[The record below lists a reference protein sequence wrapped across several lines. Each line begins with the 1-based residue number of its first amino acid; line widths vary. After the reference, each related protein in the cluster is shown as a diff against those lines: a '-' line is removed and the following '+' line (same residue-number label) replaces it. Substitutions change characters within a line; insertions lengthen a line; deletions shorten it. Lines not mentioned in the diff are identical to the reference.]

1 MALSTPVK
9 MQEGENPPAPAS
21 DEEPKLMIIE
31 FALSDV
37 PWSGL
42 LYGTSERETEDEE
55 SPLISRVASSSSMPP
70 SSVSRAVLSP
80 GGAVR
85 CVCAVCRGR
94 QNGGAFG

>member
-21 DEEPKLMIIE
+21 DEEPKLMLIE

-37 PWSGL
+37 PGL
-42 LYGTSERETEDEE
+42 LDGTSERETDDEE